1 MTSDC
6 LSRLEEDGK
15 QAGFDEEVLRDVSGV
30 VFTGEFFSK
39 SSRLYPHI
47 SSSAL
52 AATETVCRDSGP

>member
-30 VFTGEFFSK
+30 AFTGEFVPKVLTSTPPYLIVGFS
-39 SSRLYPHI
+39 
-47 SSSAL
+47 
-52 AATETVCRDSGP
+52 CD